1 MVIVLVQQL
10 CIKSSPQNGE
20 GLCKHCRVMHRTI
33 FPIGYG
39 GNFQVSILQYLPKI
53 SYLCLP
59 KIIKKFFHTMINRIL
74 IRIKVLQIVFAYYQ
88 NGNSDLNVAKNELH
102 LSLRRSYD
110 LYYYFFLLIIEVTR
124 LHEQR
129 IDARKHKLRPSDED
143 LQPNTRLIDNR
154 FMHQLEKNE
163 MLLAYVKEHGIS
175 WVNETD
181 FVKRVLDLIISSDL
195 YAEYINNPND
205 SYEIDQEFWR
215 AVFRKL
221 ICGNEEIEDALEDIS
236 IYWNDDIEIIQ
247 TFVLKTIK
255 RFDEKN
261 GSTEKLLPMFK
272 DDEDYNFVTELFHQ
286 SIEQESLYREWINKH
301 MKNWESERVANMDL
315 VIMQVAL
322 AEIMNF
328 PKIPIKVTLNEYID
342 AAKYYSTP
350 KSGTFING
358 ILDSI
363 VTELKKEH
371 LLLKD

>member
-1 MVIVLVQQL
+1 
-10 CIKSSPQNGE
+10 
-20 GLCKHCRVMHRTI
+20 
-33 FPIGYG
+33 
-39 GNFQVSILQYLPKI
+39 
-53 SYLCLP
+53 
-59 KIIKKFFHTMINRIL
+59 MINRIL

-88 NGNSDLNVAKNELH
+88 SGEKDLKVVENELL

-110 LYYYFFLLIIEVTR
+110 LYYYFLLLIIEVTHLQER
-124 LHEQR
+124 R
-129 IDARKHKLRPSDED
+129 IDARKHKLRPTEED
-143 LQPNTRLIDNR
+143 LKPNTRLINNR
-154 FMHQLEKNE
+154 FAHQLETNE

-175 WVNETD
+175 WVNEND
-181 FVKRVLDLIISSDL
+181 FIKKVLDLILESEL
-195 YAEYINNPND
+195 YAEYIANAD
-205 SYEIDQEFWR
+205 DTYETDREFWR

-221 ICGNEEIEDALEDIS
+221 ICGNEELEEALEDIS

-255 RFDEKN
+255 RFKEEN
-261 GSTEKLLPMFK
+261 GSQEELLPMFK
-272 DDEDYNFVTELFHQ
+272 DDEDYDFVIELFRR
-286 SIEQESLYREWINKH
+286 SLEKEQTYRTWIDKH

-315 VIMQVAL
+315 IIMQVAL

-358 ILDSI
+358 VLDSI
-363 VTELKKEH
+363 VKELKKEK